1 MARDNASIARQ
12 TYEDWNAREFDRI
25 ADQVADDGE
34 ILDVGS
40 GTRFAGPE
48 GSKQYSRAWADAF
61 PDGRIEIDKLISAG
75 DTVVVEFTGR
85 GTQTG
90 ALKTPAGEI
99 PATARSVTLHLCDVI
114 EFTSDGKI
122 KAQRSYF
129 DSASLLAQLG
139 VMPEAGVAAKAQ

>member
-1 MARDNASIARQ
+1 MAQDHASTARL

-25 ADQVADDGE
+25 AEQMADGGE

-40 GTRFAGPE
+40 GTRFSGPE
-48 GSKQYSRAWADAF
+48 GSKQYSKMGADGF
-61 PDGRIEIDKLISAG
+61 PDGRIQIDNVISSG
-75 DTVVVEFTGR
+75 DTVVVELTGR
-85 GTQTG
+85 GTHTG
-90 ALKTPAGEI
+90 TLKTPAGEI
-99 PATARSVTLHLCDVI
+99 PATGSTVTLQLCDVL

-139 VMPEAGVAAKAQ
+139 VKPEAGVTTKI

>member
-1 MARDNASIARQ
+1 MAQDHASTARQ

-25 ADQVADDGE
+25 AEQMADGGE

-40 GTRFAGPE
+40 GTRFSGPE
-48 GSKQYSRAWADAF
+48 GSKRYSKMWADAF
-61 PDGRIEIDKLISAG
+61 PDGRIQIDNVISSG
-75 DTVVVEFTGR
+75 DTVVVELTGR

-90 ALKTPAGEI
+90 TLKTPAGEI
-99 PATARSVTLHLCDVI
+99 PATGSTVTLQLCDVL

-139 VMPEAGVAAKAQ
+139 VKPEAGVTTKI